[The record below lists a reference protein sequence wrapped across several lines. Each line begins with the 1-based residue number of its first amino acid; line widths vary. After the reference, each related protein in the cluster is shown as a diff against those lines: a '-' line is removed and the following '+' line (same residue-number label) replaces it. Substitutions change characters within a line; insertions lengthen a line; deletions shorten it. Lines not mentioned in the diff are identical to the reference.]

1 MENKELTNDSK
12 LFAALSYLWLLSVV
26 LLVLKKDDEFV
37 KFHAK
42 QGTVIFIASVILWF
56 IPILGW
62 MMQIAAL
69 IAAIIG
75 FLKAYSGEKYKMPV
89 VGDLAEKINL

>member
-1 MENKELTNDSK
+1 MTNNQISNDSK

-26 LLVLKKDDEFV
+26 MLVLKKDDEFV

-42 QGTVIFIASVILWF
+42 QGTVIFVASIILWF

-62 MMQIAAL
+62 MLQVAVL
-69 IAAIIG
+69 IAVVIG

-89 VGDLAEKINL
+89 IGDLADKINI

>member
-1 MENKELTNDSK
+1 MAEQLSNDSK

-26 LLVLKKDDEFV
+26 MLVLKKDDEFV

-42 QGTVIFIASVILWF
+42 QGTVIFVASIILWF

-62 MMQIAAL
+62 LLQIAVL
-69 IAAIIG
+69 IAVVIG
-75 FLKAYSGEKYKMPV
+75 FLKAYSGERFKLPV
-89 VGDLAEKINL
+89 IGDLADKINI

>member
-1 MENKELTNDSK
+1 MAEQLSNDSK

-26 LLVLKKDDEFV
+26 MLVLKKDDEFV

-42 QGTVIFIASVILWF
+42 QGTVIFVASIILWF
-56 IPILGW
+56 IPIIGW
-62 MMQIAAL
+62 LMQIAVL
-69 IAAIIG
+69 IGVVIG

-89 VGDLAEKINL
+89 IGDLADKINI